1 MAAAPLLSE
10 NDWHKDELLMAHK
23 SADEKRLQR
32 CRILLLTTFLI
43 ASRVESIVWRKTIV
57 NLLSKHGR
65 ARVPAEYRPIASIRL
80 LYETFAY
87 MILGRLGFLLS
98 AAQRKEQHGFRS
110 GRRIEGHLVA
120 TNLIM
125 DKSWTVNMPIWI
137 NSVGHAGLTLTLTFV
152 KSF

>member
-1 MAAAPLLSE
+1 MPHFVT
-10 NDWHKDELLMAHK
+10 DD
-23 SADEKRLQR
+23 
-32 CRILLLTTFLI
+32 FLD
-43 ASRVESIVWRKTIV
+43 RVLEYFTGFMHSPEVPIDWRKTIV

-87 MILGRLGFLLS
+87 MILGRVGFLLS